1 MSQILSTSVQL
12 FERQSRKCVERRPLI
27 KIVNISR
34 GDLIKLNYKLGPL
47 GTLHPNVNDFGQ
59 WFNKRT
65 LFKDWSKMPKITH
78 NYMKNN
84 FKNLVEV
91 IPRKIHKKIETNL
104 CSGLREVEKVNC

>member
-59 WFNKRT
+59 WFNKRR

-78 NYMKNN
+78 NYMKNRTAPR
-84 FKNLVEV
+84 FKKLGRGPPKEN
-91 IPRKIHKKIETNL
+91 PQKI
-104 CSGLREVEKVNC
+104 